1 MERLV
6 LHEHHVADFETLHEV
21 FNRGSEVTA
30 ASPDIFDERD
40 VFGVNLKSLSQPPVV
55 ELDTFLLEEV
65 VLVRVVKNLDAEHDE
80 ARIMAAC
87 QTDVVQV
94 VKSQA
99 ELRADKWIG
108 RRVELARDA
117 VRLEAED
124 TGGNEVNVIAPPCN
138 NGVALN

>member
-1 MERLV
+1 
-6 LHEHHVADFETLHEV
+6 
-21 FNRGSEVTA
+21 
-30 ASPDIFDERD
+30 
-40 VFGVNLKSLSQPPVV
+40 
-55 ELDTFLLEEV
+55 
-65 VLVRVVKNLDAEHDE
+65 LDAEHDE

-108 RRVELARDA
+108 RRVELACDA

-124 TGGNEVNVIAPPCN
+124 TCGNEVNVVAPPCN